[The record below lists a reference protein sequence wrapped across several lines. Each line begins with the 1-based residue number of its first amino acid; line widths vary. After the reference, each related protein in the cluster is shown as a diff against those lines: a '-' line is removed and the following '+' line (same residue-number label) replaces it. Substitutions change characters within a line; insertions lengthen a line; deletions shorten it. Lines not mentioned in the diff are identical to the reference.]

1 MPVLG
6 VVGLGKMGLLHASI
20 LSALSDVEV
29 VVFCEKNSLVR
40 KFAPKVLPTARIV
53 ANVTEMRGF
62 HLDGVYVTT
71 PPASHFPVVE
81 TLYSQ
86 GIATNIFIEKPLAA
100 NYAEALQLCQLAGN
114 WGGVNMVGYHKRF
127 SMIFRKAKSILEED
141 GLGKVTDFEAYA
153 YSSDFYDAPQA
164 MAQAVARGGV
174 LRDSGCHAVDL
185 VLWFLGEVTV
195 DSSVIKSPLTGDQED
210 SAAALVRTSEG
221 IPGEIKL
228 SSCMQ
233 AYRLPQIG
241 LHLRGTKG
249 SLHVNEDKVE
259 LLLNGGKSH
268 TWYRHDFDDSVPFL
282 LADPE
287 YCREDQRFVDALLHG
302 AAVESNFQVAAGVEQ
317 LIDHIQQAA
326 GPLFG
331 R

>member
-6 VVGLGKMGLLHASI
+6 VVGLGKMGLLHAAI
-20 LSALSDVEV
+20 LSALPDVKV

-40 KFAPKVLPTARIV
+40 KFAPKLLPKAQIV
-53 ANVTEMRGF
+53 ANVAEMRGF

-71 PPASHFPVVE
+71 PPTSHFPVVE

-86 GIATNIFIEKPLAA
+86 GITTNIFIEKPLSS
-100 NYAEALQLCQLAGN
+100 NYTEALQLCQLADN

-127 SMIFRKAKSILEED
+127 SEVFRKAKSILKE
-141 GLGKVTDFEAYA
+141 GGVGTVTDFEAYA

-195 DSSVIKSPLTGDQED
+195 DSSVIRSPLTGDAED
-210 SAAALVRTSEG
+210 SVAARLRTSEG
-221 IPGEIKL
+221 VSGDIKL

-241 LHLRGTKG
+241 LHLHGTKG

-259 LLLNGGKSH
+259 LVPSGGESR

-287 YCREDQRFVDALLHG
+287 YCREDQHFVDALQHG
-302 AAVESNFQVAAGVEQ
+302 AAGGSNFQMAAAVER
-317 LIDHIQQAA
+317 LIDQIQQAA
-326 GPLFG
+326 GP
-331 R
+331 RSNE